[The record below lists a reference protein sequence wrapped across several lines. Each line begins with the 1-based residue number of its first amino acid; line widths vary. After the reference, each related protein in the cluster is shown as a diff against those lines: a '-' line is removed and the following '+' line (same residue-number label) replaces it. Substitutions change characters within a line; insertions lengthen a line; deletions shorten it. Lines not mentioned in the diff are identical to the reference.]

1 MSYSCEL
8 IKKQSGTLYANTV
21 LAGGVSLVKMH
32 GNPKRLYCPHCGK
45 INDKEETKDEVHV
58 QE

>member
-8 IKKQSGTLYANTV
+8 IKKQSGTLYVNTV

-32 GNPKRLYCPHCGK
+32 GNQNVYTALIVER
-45 INDKEETKDEVHV
+45 
-58 QE
+58 